1 MGRGTGLGLSTVYG
15 IHQQSRGLIDVT
27 SKLEQGTTFDVYL
40 PRVDDPPS
48 PSLPR
53 VPEPGQGEGRILV
66 VEDDQ
71 SVRKLTVELL
81 QTSGYEVLS
90 CAGAREA
97 LSIVERLEGRVDVVI
112 TDVVMPGMKG
122 DELAELL
129 AKRFPGIK
137 VILTSGYLD

>member
-1 MGRGTGLGLSTVYG
+1 
-15 IHQQSRGLIDVT
+15 
-27 SKLEQGTTFDVYL
+27 
-40 PRVDDPPS
+40 
-48 PSLPR
+48 
-53 VPEPGQGEGRILV
+53 V

-71 SVRKLTVELL
+71 SVRRLTVELL

-122 DELAELL
+122 DELGDFL

-137 VILTSGYLD
+137 VLTSGYLDRALVGREGETFVVVPKPFSRSSLLRAVERVLDGSKE